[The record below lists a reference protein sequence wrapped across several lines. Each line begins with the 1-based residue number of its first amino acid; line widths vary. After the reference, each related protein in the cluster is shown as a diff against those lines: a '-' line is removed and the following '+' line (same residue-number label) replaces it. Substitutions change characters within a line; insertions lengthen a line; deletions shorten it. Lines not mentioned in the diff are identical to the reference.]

1 MIKKNGKMRRMKT
14 KKKKYIY
21 FPLKKN
27 NKRKKIYK
35 IVINII

>member
-1 MIKKNGKMRRMKT
+1 MKT

-27 NKRKKIYK
+27 NKRKKTYK